1 MKYFYMKYYQNPS
14 MFTLI
19 LIFIYNLFFQYYY
32 KYFIIYLNSYLYSLY
47 EIINNININTSD
59 SIFNNNK

>member
-1 MKYFYMKYYQNPS
+1 MKYYQNPS

-32 KYFIIYLNSYLYSLY
+32 KYFIIYLNSLY
-47 EIINNININTSD
+47 EIISNININTSD

>member
-1 MKYFYMKYYQNPS
+1 MKYYQNPS